1 MKKTAIAIHGGAGTI
16 LRNRMTPEKE
26 KKYKAGLREA
36 LILGNEL
43 LEKGGKALDVVEE
56 VVKVL
61 ENNPLYNAGKGAVF
75 AADGTHLLDAS
86 MMCGD
91 TLKAG
96 AIAGVRRVKNPITL
110 ARAVMD
116 QSAYVMMVGEGAEA
130 FAKKQGITF
139 ESEDYFF
146 DQLRY
151 DQWQRVKDT
160 PMTILDH
167 TDKGEKNF
175 STVGAV
181 ALDQYGNLAAATS
194 TGGMTNK
201 QFGRVGDTPIIGS
214 GCYAENATCAV
225 CCTGHGEPFIRSVVA
240 FDVSRLMA
248 YKGLSLEEA
257 AKEVVMKKLVER
269 DGEGGLIAVDREGNI
284 SLTFNCEGMY
294 RGSMV
299 SGGEVYVAIYG
310 DE

>member
-16 LRNRMTPEKE
+16 LRKHMTPKKE
-26 KKYKAGLREA
+26 KAYKAGLEEA
-36 LILGNEL
+36 LMIGNQILSE
-43 LEKGGKALDVVEE
+43 GGTALDAAEKTVQI
-56 VVKVL
+56 L

-75 AADGTHLLDAS
+75 AGDGTHLLDAS
-86 MMCGD
+86 IMCGE

-96 AIAGVRRVKNPITL
+96 SIANVRRIKNPISL
-110 ARAVMD
+110 ARAVMEK
-116 QSAYVMMVGEGAEA
+116 SAYVMMVGDGAEK
-130 FAKKQGITF
+130 FAESQGITF
-139 ESEDYFF
+139 ESEEYFF

-160 PMTILDH
+160 QMTILDH
-167 TDKGEKNF
+167 ADKGERNF

-181 ALDQYGNLAAATS
+181 ALDQHGNLAAATS

-201 QFGRVGDTPIIGS
+201 RFGRVGDTPIIGS
-214 GCYAENATCAV
+214 GCYAENATAAI

-248 YKGLSLEEA
+248 YKGLSLQEA
-257 AKEVVMKKLVER
+257 ADEVVMKKLVER
-269 DGEGGLIAVDREGNI
+269 KGEGGLIAVDRNGNI
-284 SLTFNCEGMY
+284 SLTFNCRGMY
-294 RGSMV
+294 RASLV
-299 SGGEVYVAIYG
+299 SGEKPYIAIYG